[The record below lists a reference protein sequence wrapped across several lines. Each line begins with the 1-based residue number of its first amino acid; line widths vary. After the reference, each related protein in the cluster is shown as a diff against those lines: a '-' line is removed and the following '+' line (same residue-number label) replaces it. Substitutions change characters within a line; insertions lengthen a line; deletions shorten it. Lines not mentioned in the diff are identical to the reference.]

1 MISFTVNADSAGGR
15 LDSVIA
21 MLAEVGS
28 RAEAQRLIAA
38 GLVTAGGAV
47 RAKNYRVRPG
57 DVINV
62 TVPAAEPPALEP
74 EEMDLTI
81 PYEDDYLLVVDK
93 PAGLVTHPSKGHET
107 GTLVHGLLGQ
117 QIAGGE
123 DARRPGIVHRLDR
136 DTSGLMI
143 VARDSET
150 HRRLVEML
158 SRRQIER
165 TYLALVHG
173 RFETATGTVEAP
185 VGRDATD
192 RKKMGVSYGAG
203 REAVTHFKVLKGGIA
218 GKTAGAR
225 KKGEEFS
232 FLEIRLESGR
242 THQIRVHMAAIGHS
256 VAGDRTYGRR
266 RDVLGIGRQF
276 LHSARLAFKHPVTG
290 DAVEIESTLPPDL
303 EAALK
308 KAGLI

>member
-1 MISFTVNADSAGGR
+1 MISFTINDDQVGGR
-15 LDSVIA
+15 LDSIVA
-21 MLAEVGS
+21 LRAKVGS

-38 GLVTAGGAV
+38 GLVTVGGAA
-47 RAKNYRVRPG
+47 RAKNYRLRPG
-57 DVINV
+57 EVVNV
-62 TVPAAEPPALEP
+62 TIPPAEATGIEP
-74 EEMDLTI
+74 EVMDLKI

-93 PAGLVTHPSKGHET
+93 PAGLVSHPSKGHET
-107 GTLVHGLLGQ
+107 GTLVHGLLGRR
-117 QIAGGE
+117 IAGGE
-123 DARRPGIVHRLDR
+123 NARRPGIVHRLDR

-143 VARDSET
+143 VARDKET
-150 HRRLVEML
+150 HRRLAGML

-165 TYLALVHG
+165 TYLALVYG
-173 RFETATGTVEAP
+173 LFETATGTIKAP

-225 KKGEEFS
+225 KAGEEFS
-232 FLEIRLESGR
+232 FLEVRLESGR
-242 THQIRVHMAAIGHS
+242 THQIRVHLAAIAHP
-256 VAGDRTYGRR
+256 VAGDKTYGRR

-290 DAVEIESTLPPDL
+290 DAVEV
-303 EAALK
+303 
-308 KAGLI
+308 